1 MASSSTST
9 TSTLNTMTTPSPT
22 TLPPIHHLI
31 TIKLTYENYL
41 LWKAQIVPYLKG
53 QHLYGYLDGS
63 TPAPPQSFTIEVDGD
78 VQVIQNPDFGHW
90 YLQDQMIL
98 SAIISSIF
106 ECILAH
112 VVKFNTSRDM
122 WQALEKMFTSQS
134 RARTMQIHYQLATLK
149 KGNSLIADYFHQFT
163 TLVDTLAAIV
173 HALNDFEITLFLL
186 AGLGSE
192 YDFFVTSVTTR
203 VDSLTIDEL
212 NGHLLAHELQLEHQ

>member
-1 MASSSTST
+1 MST
-9 TSTLNTMTTPSPT
+9 TFTLNTMTTPSPT

-134 RARTMQIHYQLATLK
+134 RARTMQIYYQLATLK
-149 KGNSLIADYFHQFT
+149 KGNSSIVDYFH
-163 TLVDTLAAIV
+163 
-173 HALNDFEITLFLL
+173 
-186 AGLGSE
+186 
-192 YDFFVTSVTTR
+192 
-203 VDSLTIDEL
+203 
-212 NGHLLAHELQLEHQ
+212 

>member
-1 MASSSTST
+1 MVSELFVTHVQFFSPLMASSSMST

-22 TLPPIHHLI
+22 TLPPIRHLI

-63 TPAPPQSFTIEVDGD
+63 TPTPPQSFTIEANGD

-106 ECILAH
+106 
-112 VVKFNTSRDM
+112 
-122 WQALEKMFTSQS
+122 
-134 RARTMQIHYQLATLK
+134 
-149 KGNSLIADYFHQFT
+149 
-163 TLVDTLAAIV
+163 
-173 HALNDFEITLFLL
+173 
-186 AGLGSE
+186 
-192 YDFFVTSVTTR
+192 
-203 VDSLTIDEL
+203 
-212 NGHLLAHELQLEHQ
+212 

>member
-149 KGNSLIADYFHQFT
+149 KGNSSIVDYFH
-163 TLVDTLAAIV
+163 
-173 HALNDFEITLFLL
+173 
-186 AGLGSE
+186 
-192 YDFFVTSVTTR
+192 
-203 VDSLTIDEL
+203 
-212 NGHLLAHELQLEHQ
+212 